1 VTPRVARKALRTLL
15 VLGALAMITGVGT
28 WSAFSSTS
36 VNAGDRYVAGDVKI
50 AANDAGTAL
59 LTLTNAKPGD
69 ASTGCIRTTYTG
81 SLDAAVRLYGQVTGT
96 LAPYLTLTVTRGSDP
111 TPSYPSCTSFTA
123 DPTDYTGNGPGVV
136 YSGLLSGYPADYASG
151 IQDAPGAAE
160 TWTTNENHSYRFR
173 VTLNSDLA
181 AQSKTATAA
190 FTFEARN
197 Q

>member
-1 VTPRVARKALRTLL
+1 VTHLVARKALRTLL
-15 VLGALAMITGVGT
+15 VLGALTAITGVGT

-36 VNAGDRYVAGDVKI
+36 ANAGDSYAAGDVKI
-50 AANDAGTAL
+50 ADNAAGTAL

-69 ASTGCIRTTYTG
+69 VSTGCIRATYTG

-96 LAPYLTLTVTRGSDP
+96 LAPYLTLTVTRGTDP

-123 DPTDYTGNGPGVV
+123 DATDYTGNGAGVV
-136 YSGLLSGYPADYASG
+136 YSGLLSGYPADYAGG

-173 VTLNSDLA
+173 VTLNNDVA

-197 Q
+197 R